1 MRKKIVWVG
10 IAVAIVITLIFFL
23 YPRNLKH
30 IFTKNI
36 ENAEI
41 TLYEPFNEQSAK
53 KLSTEEEENLLSA
66 MNSTKVRR
74 KFFPNKV
81 FHSLSVY
88 SVMVFIPEN
97 NGEGR
102 WITAEYYPYEE
113 ILSFGK
119 GKGQYVFYHDDFTEV
134 LLSLMNTEQ

>member
-1 MRKKIVWVG
+1 MKKKIVWMG

-30 IFTKNI
+30 IFTKNA
-36 ENAEI
+36 ENMEI
-41 TLYEPFNEQSAK
+41 SLHETFSGQSAK
-53 KLSTEEEENLLSA
+53 TLSAEEEETLLSA
-66 MNSTKVRR
+66 MASTKVRR
-74 KFFPNKV
+74 KIFPKKV